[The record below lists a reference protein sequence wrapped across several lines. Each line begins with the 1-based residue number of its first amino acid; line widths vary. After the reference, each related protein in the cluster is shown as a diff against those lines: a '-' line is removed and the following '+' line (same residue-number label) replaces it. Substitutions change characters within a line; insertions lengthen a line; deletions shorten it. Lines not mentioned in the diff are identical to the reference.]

1 MATVLYGSQYRKNRQ
16 LRRYIDEPVGL
27 VALKKKKGKISTLK
41 EKGYSRK
48 DFPEVGG
55 SSRRKLAFAKMT

>member
-1 MATVLYGSQYRKNRQ
+1 
-16 LRRYIDEPVGL
+16 VGL